1 MAPSPL
7 LISDVIKNKG
17 MSKKT
22 ATSKTKKNLFNVGL
36 KRVFIE

>member
-17 MSKKT
+17 MSKKLQLPKQ
-22 ATSKTKKNLFNVGL
+22 KTLFNVEL